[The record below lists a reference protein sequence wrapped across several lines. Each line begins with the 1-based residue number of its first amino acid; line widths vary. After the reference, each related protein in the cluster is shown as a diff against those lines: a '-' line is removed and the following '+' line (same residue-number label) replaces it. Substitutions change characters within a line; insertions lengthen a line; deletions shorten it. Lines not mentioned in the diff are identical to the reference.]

1 MCRDHLRGLPVQVT
15 PEKRGQA
22 KQMAYGLLYGIGMH
36 ALAKSMEVTPD
47 QAQQLSDSFRRRI
60 PTLDKWL
67 KGIVETCRR
76 DRFITTIG
84 GRRRYL
90 TDIVSSDLRQRAA
103 AERQAVNSAAQV

>member
-1 MCRDHLRGLPVQVT
+1 MQVT

-60 PTLDKWL
+60 PTLVCPSMMLADAFSLLLLLSKKL
-67 KGIVETCRR
+67 FALLTTET
-76 DRFITTIG
+76 FP
-84 GRRRYL
+84 
-90 TDIVSSDLRQRAA
+90 
-103 AERQAVNSAAQV
+103 

>member
-1 MCRDHLRGLPVQVT
+1 MKPATLVQGIDCLQVAVHRWHSIGRPKPSDNTFLPACTQHSKGLPVQVT

-60 PTLDKWL
+60 PTL
-67 KGIVETCRR
+67 V
-76 DRFITTIG
+76 
-84 GRRRYL
+84 
-90 TDIVSSDLRQRAA
+90 
-103 AERQAVNSAAQV
+103 

>member
-1 MCRDHLRGLPVQVT
+1 MADLSPSDYTFSLMCRDHLMGLPVQVT

-60 PTLDKWL
+60 PTLVGPCMILADSPLPAVPVFGTCLHCQLWHS
-67 KGIVETCRR
+67 IV
-76 DRFITTIG
+76 D
-84 GRRRYL
+84 
-90 TDIVSSDLRQRAA
+90 
-103 AERQAVNSAAQV
+103 